1 MSTVAMPT
9 SAYQTATPENPPQ
22 ILTPLS
28 GGGDVPEGEP
38 VHLELRIAPSGDLQ
52 VQWFKDGVS
61 LSAGS
66 RYNTMFERGLVSLD
80 VIYTI
85 PEDSGAYFCVISNP
99 YGQAQSE
106 AVIVNVIP
114 EIDPSQDY
122 MDAQSA
128 DLYQATSAPIK
139 EYERD
144 QRSQPKSAPQ
154 FTHQPVIS
162 SSDVLEGEPVRI
174 EAYLNT
180 TCDSTL
186 QVDWMQNGKPV
197 GTGSRFNA
205 VLDRGLVVLE
215 IGYCLAEDSGLYVC
229 VATNALGRTESQPVE
244 LRCQPEE
251 RIVTKSILDQQSINH
266 LKQLEEPGEDYD
278 YVINSTVQGVPPSFK
293 SSLEPS
299 SVQVNEDEPVVFSVP
314 VDCGNGDRMVIEWK
328 HDGQVVKTGSRITG
342 SLELGIA
349 SLKIHYAQPSDTG
362 VYTCHVSTEHGSA
375 DCGPSNLLCEATGS
389 IIAASQLP
397 GDKEKGLLAIEAIEA
412 NLHAPR
418 GTVWE
423 DDSPHEAPVIIQQP
437 QFVGEIE
444 EGTAIHFDVQVE
456 PASDPSLIVEWF
468 KSGNLLTSGTRF
480 KVAYERG
487 LATLDLLYT
496 VPEDSGEYW
505 CCVANKSGHVESN
518 HIEVLCHA
526 SASVI
531 THSNLLQGSEGYNL
545 IKAIEEVEQ
554 PDGDAYRYIE
564 DEEVD
569 SAPNFDV
576 KPQPATIGE
585 GSPVK
590 FLVRVSGK
598 PTPQLTWYLND
609 EPIEQDSITKI
620 YSDGAINYL
629 EMNRCPA
636 LQGTNKLHVIAQNE
650 LGKAEAETI
659 LTVVLAEDFRPDL
672 KHVKPENPYKKMV
685 GLRKV
690 DCSPELNKALTRT
703 KPSAQTIMEMER
715 GSEMKA
721 RMYRSPEVVEAEKML
736 DQLAS
741 SLRKSEVK
749 RPLVNGS
756 HQNDEA

>member
-1 MSTVAMPT
+1 MRWRFIIS
-9 SAYQTATPENPPQ
+9 S
-22 ILTPLS
+22 
-28 GGGDVPEGEP
+28 
-38 VHLELRIAPSGDLQ
+38 
-52 VQWFKDGVS
+52 
-61 LSAGS
+61 S
-66 RYNTMFERGLVSLD
+66 RFNTMCERGLASLD

-85 PEDSGAYFCVISNP
+85 PEDSGTYFCVISNP
-99 YGQAQSE
+99 YGNAQSQP
-106 AVIVNVIP
+106 VPVNVIP
-114 EIDPSQDY
+114 EIDPSQEQL
-122 MDAQSA
+122 DAQFA

-144 QRSQPKSAPQ
+144 QRSQPKSAPH
-154 FTHQPVIS
+154 FTQQPVIS

-174 EAYLNT
+174 EAFLNT
-180 TCDSTL
+180 TSDSSL
-186 QVDWMQNGKPV
+186 QVEWLKNGQPI

-205 VLDRGLVVLE
+205 VLDRGLIVLE
-215 IGYCLAEDSGLYVC
+215 IGYSLVDDSGQYVC
-229 VATNALGRTESQPVE
+229 VATNAIGRTESQPVE
-244 LRCQPEE
+244 LRCQPED

-266 LKQLEEPGEDYD
+266 LKQLEEPGEDFD
-278 YVINSTVQGVPPSFK
+278 YARDANVQGIPPSFK
-293 SSLEPS
+293 AHLEPS
-299 SVQVNEDEPVVFSVP
+299 SIQVNEDETVIFSVP
-314 VDCGNGDRMVIEWK
+314 VDCGNGDRVVVEWRR
-328 HDGQVVKTGSRITG
+328 DGQVVITGSRITG

-349 SLKIHYAQPSDTG
+349 SLKIHYAQPTDTG
-362 VYTCHVSTEHGSA
+362 AYTCHISTEHGSA

-397 GDKEKGLLAIEAIEA
+397 GNKEKGLQAIEAIEA

-423 DDSPHEAPVIIQQP
+423 DDGPHGAPTIIQHPQP
-437 QFVGEIE
+437 VGEIE

-456 PASDPSLIVEWF
+456 PAADPSLTVEWF
-468 KSGNLLTSGTRF
+468 KGGKLLTSGTRF

-496 VPEDSGEYW
+496 IPEDSGEYW
-505 CCVANKSGHVESN
+505 CSVFNKVGQMESN
-518 HIEVLCHA
+518 HVHVVCNP

-531 THSNLLQGSEGYNL
+531 THSNLLQGTEGYNL
-545 IKAIEEVEQ
+545 IKAIEDIEQ
-554 PDGDAYRYIE
+554 TNGPEYNYIE
-564 DEEVD
+564 EEEVD
-569 SAPNFDV
+569 AAPNFDV
-576 KPQPATIGE
+576 KPQAATISE

-598 PTPQLTWYLND
+598 PTPHLTWYLND

-629 EMNRCPA
+629 EMSRCPA
-636 LQGTNKLHVIAQNE
+636 LQGSNRLHVIAENQ
-650 LGKAEAETI
+650 LGRAEAETV

-715 GSEMKA
+715 GTEIKA
-721 RMYRSPEVVEAEKML
+721 RTYRSPEVVEAEKML

-741 SLRKSEVK
+741 NLRKSEVK
-749 RPLVNGS
+749 RPPVNYNNQDGV
-756 HQNDEA
+756 A

>member
-1 MSTVAMPT
+1 MSTVAMPAT
-9 SAYQTATPENPPQ
+9 AYQASTPGNPPQ
-22 ILTPLS
+22 ILGPLS
-28 GGGDVPEGEP
+28 GGGEVPEGEP
-38 VHLELRIAPSGDLQ
+38 VHLELRIAPPGDLQ
-52 VQWFKDGVS
+52 VQWFKDGVA

-66 RYNTMFERGLVSLD
+66 RYNTMCERGLASLD

-85 PEDSGAYFCVISNP
+85 PEDSGTYFCVISNP
-99 YGQAQSE
+99 YGHAQSE
-106 AVIVNVIP
+106 AVPVNVIP
-114 EIDPSQDY
+114 EIDPSQDHI
-122 MDAQSA
+122 DLQSA
-128 DLYQATSAPIK
+128 DLYQATSAPTK

-144 QRSQPKSAPQ
+144 QRSQPKSAPH
-154 FTHQPVIS
+154 FTQQPVIS

-174 EAYLNT
+174 EAYLDT
-180 TCDSTL
+180 TSDSTL
-186 QVDWMQNGKPV
+186 QVDWMKNGQPV

-205 VLDRGLVVLE
+205 VLDRGLIVLE

-229 VATNALGRTESQPVE
+229 VATNALGHTESQPVE

-278 YVINSTVQGVPPSFK
+278 YMINSTVQGIPPSFK
-293 SSLEPS
+293 ANLEPS
-299 SVQVNEDEPVVFSVP
+299 SVQVSEDEPVIFSVP
-314 VDCGNGDRMVIEWK
+314 VDCGNGDRLVIEWK
-328 HDGQVVKTGSRITG
+328 RDGQVVKTGSRITG
-342 SLELGIA
+342 RLELGIA
-349 SLKIHYAQPSDTG
+349 SLKIHYAQPNDTG
-362 VYTCHVSTEHGSA
+362 AYTCHVSTEYGSA

-437 QFVGEIE
+437 QLVGEIE

-456 PASDPSLIVEWF
+456 PAADPSLIVEWF

-487 LATLDLLYT
+487 LAILDLLYT
-496 VPEDSGEYW
+496 IPEDSGEYW
-505 CCVANKSGHVESN
+505 CRVENKAGQVESN
-518 HIEVLCHA
+518 HVQVLCNP

-545 IKAIEEVEQ
+545 IKAIEEVDQ
-554 PDGDAYRYIE
+554 PDGDEYRYVE

-636 LQGTNKLHVIAQNE
+636 LQGTNKLHVIAQNQ

-659 LTVVLAEDFRPDL
+659 LTVLLAEDFRPDL

-721 RMYRSPEVVEAEKML
+721 RMYRSPEVIEAEKML
-736 DQLAS
+736 DQLA
-741 SLRKSEVK
+741 LNLKKSEVK
-749 RPLVNGS
+749 RPLVNGG
-756 HQNDEA
+756 HQNDVA

>member
-1 MSTVAMPT
+1 MSTVAMP
-9 SAYQTATPENPPQ
+9 ATVFQASTPGNPPQ
-22 ILTPLS
+22 ILSPLC
-28 GGGDVPEGEP
+28 GGGEVPEGEP
-38 VHLELRIAPSGDLQ
+38 VHLELRIDPPGDLQ
-52 VQWFKDGVS
+52 VQWFKDGVA

-66 RYNTMFERGLVSLD
+66 RYNTMCERGLASLD

-85 PEDSGAYFCVISNP
+85 QEDSGTYFCVISNP
-99 YGQAQSE
+99 YGHAQSE
-106 AVIVNVIP
+106 AVSVNVIP
-114 EIDPSQDY
+114 EIDPNQDHL
-122 MDAQSA
+122 DAQFA

-154 FTHQPVIS
+154 FSQQPVIS
-162 SSDVLEGEPVRI
+162 SSDVLEGEPVRM

-180 TCDSTL
+180 TSDSTL
-186 QVDWMQNGKPV
+186 QVDWMKNGQPV

-205 VLDRGLVVLE
+205 ILDRGLVVLE
-215 IGYCLAEDSGLYVC
+215 IGYCLVDDSGLYVC
-229 VATNALGRTESQPVE
+229 VAKNALGRTESQPVE

-251 RIVTKSILDQQSINH
+251 RIVTTSILDQQSINH
-266 LKQLEEPGEDYD
+266 LKQLEEPGEDFD
-278 YVINSTVQGVPPSFK
+278 YGINATTQGISPSFK
-293 SSLEPS
+293 ANLEPVT
-299 SVQVNEDEPVVFSVP
+299 VQVNEDEPVIFSVP
-314 VDCGNGDRMVIEWK
+314 VDCGNGDHVVIEWK
-328 HDGQVVKTGSRITG
+328 RDGQVVKTGSRITG

-349 SLKIHYAQPSDTG
+349 SLKIHYAQPNDTG
-362 VYTCHVSTEHGSA
+362 AYTCHISTEHGSA

-423 DDSPHEAPVIIQQP
+423 DDSPHEAPVIVQQP
-437 QFVGEIE
+437 QSVGEIE
-444 EGTAIHFDVQVE
+444 EGIAIHFDVQVE

-496 VPEDSGEYW
+496 IPEDSGEYW
-505 CCVANKSGHVESN
+505 CRVENKAGQIESN
-518 HIEVLCHA
+518 HVHVLCNA

-531 THSNLLQGSEGYNL
+531 THSNLLQGTEGYNL

-554 PDGDAYRYIE
+554 IDGDEYRYIE
-564 DEEVD
+564 DEEAD
-569 SAPNFDV
+569 SAPHFDV
-576 KPQPATIGE
+576 KPQAATIGE

-629 EMNRCPA
+629 EMSRCPA
-636 LQGTNKLHVIAQNE
+636 LQGTNKLHVNAQNQ

-690 DCSPELNKALTRT
+690 DCTPELNKALTRT
-703 KPSAQTIMEMER
+703 KPSAQTILEMER
-715 GSEMKA
+715 GDFYLNF
-721 RMYRSPEVVEAEKML
+721 MYSKVFLIILLLPSRTCDRL
-736 DQLAS
+736 LI
-741 SLRKSEVK
+741 SL
-749 RPLVNGS
+749 
-756 HQNDEA
+756 

>member
-1 MSTVAMPT
+1 MELIKSIIWRC
-9 SAYQTATPENPPQ
+9 E
-22 ILTPLS
+22 
-28 GGGDVPEGEP
+28 VPEGEP
-38 VHLELRIAPSGDLQ
+38 VHLELRIAPPGDLQ
-52 VQWFKDGVS
+52 VQWFKDGVA

-66 RYNTMFERGLVSLD
+66 RYNTMCERGLASLD

-85 PEDSGAYFCVISNP
+85 PEDSGTYFCVISNP
-99 YGQAQSE
+99 YGHAQSE
-106 AVIVNVIP
+106 AVPVNVIP
-114 EIDPSQDY
+114 EIDPSQDQV
-122 MDAQSA
+122 DVQSA
-128 DLYQATSAPIK
+128 DVYQATSAPTK

-144 QRSQPKSAPQ
+144 QRSQPKSAPH
-154 FTHQPVIS
+154 FTQQPVIS

-180 TCDSTL
+180 TSDSTL
-186 QVDWMQNGKPV
+186 QVDWMKNG
-197 GTGSRFNA
+197 NQ
-205 VLDRGLVVLE
+205 LV
-215 IGYCLAEDSGLYVC
+215 
-229 VATNALGRTESQPVE
+229 
-244 LRCQPEE
+244 
-251 RIVTKSILDQQSINH
+251 
-266 LKQLEEPGEDYD
+266 QLEEPGEDYD
-278 YVINSTVQGVPPSFK
+278 YMINSTVQGIPPSFK
-293 SSLEPS
+293 ANLEPS
-299 SVQVNEDEPVVFSVP
+299 SVEVSEDEPVIFSVP
-314 VDCGNGDRMVIEWK
+314 VDCGNGDRLVIEWK
-328 HDGQVVKTGSRITG
+328 RDGQVVKTGSRITG
-342 SLELGIA
+342 RLELGIA
-349 SLKIHYAQPSDTG
+349 SLKIHYAQPNDTG
-362 VYTCHVSTEHGSA
+362 AYTCHVSTEYGSA

-437 QFVGEIE
+437 QLVGEIE

-456 PASDPSLIVEWF
+456 PAADPSLIVEWF

-480 KVAYERG
+480 KVANERG
-487 LATLDLLYT
+487 LAILDLLYT
-496 VPEDSGEYW
+496 IPEDSGEYW
-505 CCVANKSGHVESN
+505 CRVENKAGQVESN
-518 HIEVLCHA
+518 HVQVLCNP

-545 IKAIEEVEQ
+545 IKAIEEVDQ
-554 PDGDAYRYIE
+554 PDGDEYRYIE

-629 EMNRCPA
+629 EMSRCPA
-636 LQGTNKLHVIAQNE
+636 LQGTNKLHVIAQNQ

-659 LTVVLAEDFRPDL
+659 LTVLLAEDFRPDL

-721 RMYRSPEVVEAEKML
+721 RMYRSPEVIEAEKML
-736 DQLAS
+736 DQLA
-741 SLRKSEVK
+741 LNLKKSEVK
-749 RPLVNGS
+749 RVSLIF
-756 HQNDEA
+756 